1 MIVHKKEGMD
11 MITSMVAFYPCL
23 DLAKTQDFYTK
34 VIGLQTVFSTETVRI
49 FGTGHGSFAFVQ
61 YGDGQTASGKL
72 CLSLNCAS
80 REDVDAEYQRILALG
95 IQPKSQPAPHSS
107 QPVYSFFLEDP
118 NGYTVEFQKIDGLNL

>member
-1 MIVHKKEGMD
+1 
-11 MITSMVAFYPCL
+11 MITSSVAFYPCL
-23 DLAKTQDFYTK
+23 DLLKTQEFYTR

-49 FGTGHGSFAFVQ
+49 FSTGHGSFAFVQ
-61 YGDGQTASGKL
+61 YGDAQAASGRL

-80 REDVDAEYQRILALG
+80 REDVDAEYRRILALG
-95 IQPKSQPAPHSS
+95 IQPKSSPAQHPF